1 MIEQG
6 EILTLENDKEYVVAS
21 STVLDGINYVYL
33 MNMGD
38 YSDFLFCAFDEVDGL
53 YEVEDN
59 ELLNQ
64 LIEIFNKDL
73 NGDRLNKFEVEDD
86 NEEESNE

>member
-6 EILTLENDKEYVVAS
+6 EVLTLENDKDYVVAS
-21 STVLDGINYVYL
+21 STVLDEINYVYL
-33 MNMGD
+33 MNIND
-38 YSDFLFCAFDEVDGL
+38 YGDFLFCAYDEVDGL
-53 YEVEDN
+53 YEVEDK

-64 LIEIFNKDL
+64 LIQIFDKDL
-73 NGDRLNKFEVEDD
+73 NGERKFNFEIEDD